1 MNISKKIESMPIEKI
16 SADLR
21 QALQSLSR
29 TLVGAEQAVK
39 RMDKEVTPSAKA
51 ALDDARRMLSAADRT
66 LASDAPLQQDL
77 RSSLRDLSRAAQS
90 LRELTDLLERQPESL
105 IRGKKERAR

>member
-1 MNISKKIESMPIEKI
+1 MNISKKLEDMPIGQI

-21 QALQSLSR
+21 TALQSLNR
-29 TLVGAEQAVK
+29 TLVGAEQMVK
-39 RMDKEVTPSAKA
+39 RMDKEVTPAAKS
-51 ALDDARRMLSAADRT
+51 ALDDARRMLNTANQT

-77 RSSLRDLSRAAQS
+77 RTSLRELSRAAES

-105 IRGKKERAR
+105 IRGKKESKR